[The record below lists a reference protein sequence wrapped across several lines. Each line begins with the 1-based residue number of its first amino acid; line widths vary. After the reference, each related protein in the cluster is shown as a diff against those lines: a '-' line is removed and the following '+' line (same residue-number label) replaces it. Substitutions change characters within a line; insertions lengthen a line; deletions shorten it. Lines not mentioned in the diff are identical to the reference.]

1 MIKTGNGRAPG
12 MADKVPF
19 LDLGDGYKIIH
30 FIKTYKSLLLCFVC
44 F

>member
-19 LDLGDGYKIIH
+19 LDLGDGYKIIFYH
-30 FIKTYKSLLLCFVC
+30 ILF
-44 F
+44 